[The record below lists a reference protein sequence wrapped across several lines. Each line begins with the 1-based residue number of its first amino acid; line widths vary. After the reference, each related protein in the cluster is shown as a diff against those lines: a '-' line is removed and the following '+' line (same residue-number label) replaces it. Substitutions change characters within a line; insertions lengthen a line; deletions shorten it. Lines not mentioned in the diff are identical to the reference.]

1 VTPGREQELGM
12 DRAGVLDA
20 SNDVESE
27 LAAAD
32 RMPLHLLLSPD
43 SPIPAVLA
51 GSIRRVLDASAG
63 AWDQVS
69 AFNSS
74 I

>member
-1 VTPGREQELGM
+1 M

-20 SNDVESE
+20 SDDVESE

-32 RMPLHLLLSPD
+32 RVPMRSLLSPD
-43 SPIPAVLA
+43 SRVPAVLA
-51 GSIRRVLDASAG
+51 GSIRRVLDASRREQH
-63 AWDQVS
+63 QVS
-69 AFNSS
+69 AFQSS

>member
-1 VTPGREQELGM
+1 M

-20 SNDVESE
+20 SDDVESE

-32 RMPLHLLLSPD
+32 RVPMRSLLSPD
-43 SPIPAVLA
+43 SRVPAVLA
-51 GSIRRVLDASAG
+51 GSIRRVLDASLRARG
-63 AWDQVS
+63 QVS